1 MDERLV
7 FQGSVAE
14 VAFLVKAQSQQS
26 LKRGLCT
33 LIKFCVAEGVKLRAF
48 AAGDRDNYLKT
59 VATKL
64 TASCN
69 SYISNVIITDSK
81 SLVLKDAVEVR
92 TGRNGADCT
101 PCKVLPRVFSL
112 QDGGDY
118 NKMQYLAMK
127 ADFAPF
133 TAMIVNTV
141 LAVADSTIVVA
152 PDFEPIRFSPAHIP
166 KENKGDTVWSLF
178 QNDLV
183 LPPTAI
189 SRQYK
194 V

>member
-1 MDERLV
+1 MQLRSPFFL
-7 FQGSVAE
+7 QG
-14 VAFLVKAQSQQS
+14 
-26 LKRGLCT
+26 
-33 LIKFCVAEGVKLRAF
+33 
-48 AAGDRDNYLKT
+48 
-59 VATKL
+59 
-64 TASCN
+64 
-69 SYISNVIITDSK
+69 
-81 SLVLKDAVEVR
+81 
-92 TGRNGADCT
+92 GAN
-101 PCKVLPRVFSL
+101 F
-112 QDGGDY
+112 
-118 NKMQYLAMK
+118 NKMQYLTLK

-152 PDFEPIRFSPAHIP
+152 PDFEPIQFSPSHIP